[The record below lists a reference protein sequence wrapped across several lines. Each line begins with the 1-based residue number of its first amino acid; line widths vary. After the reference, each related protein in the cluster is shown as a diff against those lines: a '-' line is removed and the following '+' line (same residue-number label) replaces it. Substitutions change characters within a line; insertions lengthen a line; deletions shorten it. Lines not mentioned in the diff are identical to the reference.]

1 MELGCIS
8 VPLELKFAGAECPPG
23 YFEGYGA
30 IFGNVDQGGDMIERG
45 AFAKSLS
52 TMAMTGGKPSMYY
65 NHDRKAGT
73 IGVWDSIEEDANGLV
88 VKGRLIGLDTEQG
101 KMNMARLK
109 EGAIKGLSIGYRVPP
124 HGSRKGSGR
133 MGEPARI
140 IKEIDLKEVS
150 IVDDPMNPL
159 ARVNFIKSASG
170 LIDPHICNPRE
181 LEDALR
187 DEAKLSRRDAKAAVA
202 VLCKMLPRDAEEVA
216 KSLRDEAPAADVLA
230 EHLRKRMGALAE
242 FLSR

>member
-1 MELGCIS
+1 MDFGCIS

-30 IFGNVDQGGDMIERG
+30 VFGNVDLGGDMIERG

-52 TMAMTGGKPSMYY
+52 TMAMAGGKPSMFY
-65 NHDRKAGT
+65 NHDRKGGT
-73 IGVWDSIEEDANGLV
+73 IGVWDSMAEDENGLV

-101 KMNMARLK
+101 KMNMARLR
-109 EGAIKGLSIGYRVPP
+109 EGAIKGLSIGYRIPP

-133 MGEPARI
+133 MGDPARV
-140 IKEIDLKEVS
+140 IKEVDLKEVS

-170 LIDPHICNPRE
+170 IIDPQFFNPRE

-202 VLCKMLPRDAEEVA
+202 VLFKMLPRDAEEVA
-216 KSLRDEAPAADVLA
+216 KSLRDEAPSADVLA
-230 EHLRKRMGALAE
+230 EHLRKRMNALAAAIA
-242 FLSR
+242 R